1 MIDLWHR
8 NTESELMD
16 NPDISIEALR
26 RVFKDINK
34 SNRLLGGNSIS
45 LGKVRELIK
54 EFPKQQYTI
63 VDMGCGD
70 GETLRELAIYFRK
83 TAIDVVLI
91 GLDLSENALSIGRT
105 LSVDFPEITFL
116 KHEILT
122 LKPVDLDCD
131 ILLCT
136 LTMHHFSNEQI
147 PLFLSQFTKLANI
160 GVIINDLQRSAL
172 AYYLFKGFSA
182 IFIKT
187 KIAKHDGLISIKS
200 GFKKQDLISF
210 SKDLPNTTHTIN
222 WKWAF
227 RYVWVMK
234 TARLSQS
241 YE

>member
-1 MIDLWHR
+1 MDLRYR

-16 NPDISIEALR
+16 NPNVTIDTLR
-26 RVFKDINK
+26 LVFNDINK
-34 SNRLLGGNSIS
+34 SNRFLGGNSIT
-45 LGKVRELIK
+45 LGKVSELIK
-54 EFPKQQYTI
+54 KFPKKKYTI

-70 GETLRELAIYFRK
+70 GETLRKLAIYFRK
-83 TAIDVVLI
+83 TTLDVVLI
-91 GLDLSENALSIGRT
+91 GLDLSDNALCIGQT
-105 LSVDFPEITFL
+105 LSVDFPEIKFL
-116 KHEILT
+116 KQDILT
-122 LKPVDLDCD
+122 LNPLNFKCD

-147 PLFLSQFTKLANI
+147 PLFLSQFTKLAKI

-200 GFKKQDLISF
+200 GFKKQELISF
-210 SKDLPNTTHTIN
+210 SKTLPHAAHTIN

-227 RYVWVMK
+227 RFVWVMQ

>member
-1 MIDLWHR
+1 MDLRYR

-16 NPDISIEALR
+16 NPNVTIDTLR
-26 RVFKDINK
+26 LVFNDINK
-34 SNRLLGGNSIS
+34 SNRFLGGNSIT
-45 LGKVRELIK
+45 LGKVSELIK
-54 EFPKQQYTI
+54 KFPKKKYTI

-70 GETLRELAIYFRK
+70 GETLRKLAIYFRK
-83 TAIDVVLI
+83 TTLDVVLI
-91 GLDLSENALSIGRT
+91 GLDLSDNALCIGQT
-105 LSVDFPEITFL
+105 LSVDFPEIKFL
-116 KHEILT
+116 KQDILT
-122 LKPVDLDCD
+122 LNPLNFKCD

-147 PLFLSQFTKLANI
+147 PLFLSQFTKLAKI

-172 AYYLFKGFSA
+172 AYYLFKGFST

-200 GFKKQDLISF
+200 GFKKQELISF
-210 SKDLPNTTHTIN
+210 SKTLPHAAHTIN

-227 RYVWVMK
+227 RFVWVMQ

>member
-1 MIDLWHR
+1 MDLRYR

-16 NPDISIEALR
+16 NPNVTVDTLR
-26 RVFKDINK
+26 MVFKDINK
-34 SNRLLGGNSIS
+34 SNRFLGGNSIT
-45 LGKVRELIK
+45 LGKVSKLIK
-54 EFPKQQYTI
+54 EFPKSQYTI

-70 GETLRELAIYFRK
+70 GESLRKLAIYFRR
-83 TAIDVVLI
+83 TTLNVALI
-91 GLDLSENALSIGRT
+91 GLDLSDNALSIGRT

-116 KHEILT
+116 KQDILT
-122 LKPVDLDCD
+122 LNPLNFKCD
-131 ILLCT
+131 ILLCS

-147 PLFLSQFTKLANI
+147 PLFLTQFTKLANI

-200 GFKKQDLISF
+200 GFKKQDLTSF
-210 SKDLPNTTHTIN
+210 SKDLPHVTHSIS

-227 RYVWVMK
+227 RYVWVMQI
-234 TARLSQS
+234 TRLSQS

>member
-1 MIDLWHR
+1 MDLRYR

-16 NPDISIEALR
+16 DPNVAINKLR
-26 RVFKDINK
+26 LVFNDINK
-34 SNRLLGGNSIS
+34 SNRFLGGNRITLNSVC
-45 LGKVRELIK
+45 KLIK
-54 EFPKQQYTI
+54 EFPREQYTI

-70 GETLRELAIYFRK
+70 GEILRELARYFRNTK
-83 TAIDVVLI
+83 IEIVLI
-91 GLDLSENALSIGRT
+91 GLDLNENALAIAQE

-116 KHEILT
+116 RQDILA
-122 LKPVDLDCD
+122 LKPLNFKCD

-147 PLFLSQFTKLANI
+147 PIFLSQFTKLAKI

-200 GFKKQDLISF
+200 GFKKKDLITF
-210 SKDLPNTTHTIN
+210 SKDLSHTAHTIK

-227 RYVWVMK
+227 RYVWVIE

>member
-1 MIDLWHR
+1 MDLRYR

-16 NPDISIEALR
+16 DPNVAIDTLQQ
-26 RVFKDINK
+26 VFKDINM
-34 SNRLLGGNSIS
+34 SNRFLGGNAIT
-45 LGKVRELIK
+45 LGEVCELIK
-54 EFPKQQYTI
+54 EFPAEQYTI

-70 GETLRELAIYFRK
+70 GETLRKLAIYFRK
-83 TAIDVVLI
+83 TDVDVVLI
-91 GLDLSENALSIGRT
+91 GLDLSEKALSIGRT

-116 KHEILT
+116 KQDILT
-122 LKPVDLDCD
+122 LKPMDLNCD

-147 PLFLSQFTKLANI
+147 PLFLSQFAKLANI

-210 SKDLPNTTHTIN
+210 SKDLPHATHTIN

-227 RYVWVMK
+227 RYVWVMQ
-234 TARLSQS
+234 TAQLSQS

>member
-1 MIDLWHR
+1 MDLRYR

-16 NPDISIEALR
+16 NPNVTIDTLR
-26 RVFKDINK
+26 LVFNDINK
-34 SNRLLGGNSIS
+34 SNRFLGGNSIT
-45 LGKVRELIK
+45 LGKVSELIK
-54 EFPKQQYTI
+54 EFPKKQYTI

-70 GETLRELAIYFRK
+70 GEALRKLAIYFRK
-83 TAIDVVLI
+83 IAVDVELI
-91 GLDLSENALSIGRT
+91 GLDLSENALSIGRA

-116 KHEILT
+116 KQDILT
-122 LKPVDLDCD
+122 LKPLDLNCD

-136 LTMHHFSNEQI
+136 LTMHHFSNQQI
-147 PLFLSQFTKLANI
+147 PLFLSQFTKLAKI
-160 GVIINDLQRSAL
+160 GVIINDLQRSVL

-210 SKDLPNTTHTIN
+210 SKNLPNTTHTIN

-227 RYVWVMK
+227 RYVWVMQ
-234 TARLSQS
+234 TAQLSRS

>member
-1 MIDLWHR
+1 MDLRYR

-16 NPDISIEALR
+16 NPNVTIDTLR
-26 RVFKDINK
+26 LVFNDINK
-34 SNRLLGGNSIS
+34 SNRFLGGNSIT
-45 LGKVRELIK
+45 LGKVSELIK
-54 EFPKQQYTI
+54 KFPKKQYTI

-70 GETLRELAIYFRK
+70 GETLRRLAIFFRK
-83 TAIDVVLI
+83 TTLDVVLI
-91 GLDLSENALSIGRT
+91 GLDLSDNALWIGQT

-116 KHEILT
+116 KQDILT
-122 LKPVDLDCD
+122 LNPLNFKCD

-147 PLFLSQFTKLANI
+147 PLFLSQFTKLAKI

-200 GFKKQDLISF
+200 GFKKQELISF
-210 SKDLPNTTHTIN
+210 SKTLPHAAHTIK

-227 RYVWVMK
+227 RFVWVMQ

>member
-1 MIDLWHR
+1 MDFRNR

-16 NPDISIEALR
+16 NPNVGIDTLR
-26 RVFKDINK
+26 LVFKDINK
-34 SNRLLGGNSIS
+34 SNRILGGNAIT
-45 LGKVRELIK
+45 LGKVSELIK
-54 EFPKQQYTI
+54 ELPKNQYTI

-70 GETLRELAIYFRK
+70 GEMLRELAILFRK
-83 TAIDVVLI
+83 IDIDVKLI
-91 GLDLSENALSIGRT
+91 GLDLSENAIAIGRELSI
-105 LSVDFPEITFL
+105 DFTEITFF
-116 KHEILT
+116 KQDILA
-122 LKPVDLDCD
+122 LKPSDLNCD

-147 PLFLSQFTKLANI
+147 PLFLSKFTKLAKI
-160 GVIINDLQRSAL
+160 AVIINDLQRSTL

-200 GFKKQDLISF
+200 GFKKQDLMSF
-210 SKDLPNTTHTIN
+210 SKDLPHITHTIN

-227 RYVWVMK
+227 RYVWVMQ
-234 TARLSQS
+234 TAGLSQT

>member
-1 MIDLWHR
+1 MMDLQYR

-16 NPDISIEALR
+16 NPKVTIDMLR
-26 RVFKDINK
+26 LVFKDINR
-34 SNRLLGGNSIS
+34 SNRCLGGNAIT
-45 LGKVRELIK
+45 LANVCKLMK
-54 EFPKQQYTI
+54 EYPRKQYTI
-63 VDMGCGD
+63 ADIGCGD
-70 GETLRELAIYFRK
+70 GEILRQIAGYFRNTK
-83 TAIDVVLI
+83 MEVVLI
-91 GLDLSENALSIGRT
+91 GLDLNENALTIARE

-116 KHEILT
+116 KQDILA
-122 LKPVDLDCD
+122 LKPQEFSCD

-147 PLFLSQFTKLANI
+147 PLFLSKFIKLAKI
-160 GVIINDLQRSAL
+160 GIVINDLQRSAL

-200 GFKKQDLISF
+200 GFKKKDLITF
-210 SKDLPNTTHTIN
+210 SKDLTHATHTIN

-227 RYVWVMK
+227 RYVWVIQ
-234 TARLSQS
+234 TSRLSQS

>member
-1 MIDLWHR
+1 MDLRYR

-16 NPDISIEALR
+16 NPNVTIDTLR
-26 RVFKDINK
+26 LVFNDINK
-34 SNRLLGGNSIS
+34 SNRFLGGNSIT
-45 LGKVRELIK
+45 LGKVSELIK
-54 EFPKQQYTI
+54 KFPKKQYTI

-70 GETLRELAIYFRK
+70 GETLRKLAIYFRK
-83 TAIDVVLI
+83 TTLDVVLI
-91 GLDLSENALSIGRT
+91 GLDLSDNALCIGQT
-105 LSVDFPEITFL
+105 LSVDFPEIKFL
-116 KHEILT
+116 KQDILT
-122 LKPVDLDCD
+122 LNPLNFKCD

-147 PLFLSQFTKLANI
+147 PLFLSQFTKLAKI

-200 GFKKQDLISF
+200 GFKKQELISF
-210 SKDLPNTTHTIN
+210 SKTLPHAAHTIN

-227 RYVWVMK
+227 RFVWVMQ

>member
-1 MIDLWHR
+1 MMDLRYR

-16 NPDISIEALR
+16 DPNVAIDTLR

-34 SNRLLGGNSIS
+34 INRFLGGNAIT
-45 LGKVRELIK
+45 LGKVCKLIK
-54 EFPKQQYTI
+54 EFPMQQYTI

-83 TAIDVVLI
+83 TDVDVVLI

-116 KHEILT
+116 KQDILT
-122 LKPVDLDCD
+122 LKPMDLNCD

-210 SKDLPNTTHTIN
+210 SKDLPHATHTIN

-227 RYVWVMK
+227 RYVWVMQ
-234 TARLSQS
+234 TAQLSQS

>member
-1 MIDLWHR
+1 MIHLRTR

-16 NPDISIEALR
+16 NPNVAIDTLR
-26 RVFKDINK
+26 MVFKDINK
-34 SNRLLGGNSIS
+34 SNRFLGGNSIT

-54 EFPKQQYTI
+54 EFPKKQYTI

-70 GETLRELAIYFRK
+70 GETLRKFAIYFRK
-83 TAIDVVLI
+83 TNLDVVLI

-116 KHEILT
+116 KQDILT
-122 LKPVDLDCD
+122 LKPLDLNCD
-131 ILLCT
+131 VLMCT

-172 AYYLFKGFSA
+172 AYYLFKVFSA

-227 RYVWVMK
+227 RYVWVMQ

>member
-1 MIDLWHR
+1 MDLRYR

-16 NPDISIEALR
+16 DPNVAIDTLR
-26 RVFKDINK
+26 LVFNDINK
-34 SNRLLGGNSIS
+34 SNRLLGGNRITINNVC
-45 LGKVRELIK
+45 KLIK
-54 EFPKQQYTI
+54 EYPRKQYTI
-63 VDMGCGD
+63 VDIGCGD
-70 GETLRELAIYFRK
+70 GEMLRELASYFRNSE
-83 TAIDVVLI
+83 IEIVLI
-91 GLDLSENALSIGRT
+91 GLDLNENALAIAGE

-116 KHEILT
+116 RQDILA
-122 LKPVDLDCD
+122 LKPLNFKCD

-147 PLFLSQFTKLANI
+147 PIFLSQFTNLAKI

-200 GFKKQDLISF
+200 GFKKKDLITF
-210 SKDLPNTTHTIN
+210 SKDLSHSAHTIN

-227 RYVWVMK
+227 RYVWVME
-234 TARLSQS
+234 TARLRQS